1 MNAQTTAVS
10 VKESMSAGPAP
21 GRAESPAAAVPI
33 VAKMPAPMIAPTPS
47 ATMFQGPSARFNR
60 CSGSSVSATSASS
73 DLVWK
78 SLFATD
84 KLPRRIAR
92 KWSRES

>member
-1 MNAQTTAVS
+1 M
-10 VKESMSAGPAP
+10 KESI
-21 GRAESPAAAVPI
+21 RARARARTDASPAAAVPI

-78 SLFATD
+78 SLLARD
-84 KLPRRIAR
+84 KLAGEDSKRSVICELKRL
-92 KWSRES
+92 

>member
-1 MNAQTTAVS
+1 MKPQTTAVS
-10 VKESMSAGPAP
+10 AKESIRAGPAP
-21 GRAESPAAAVPI
+21 GRALSPAAAVPI
-33 VAKMPAPMIAPTPS
+33 VAKMPAPMIAPMPS

-78 SLFATD
+78 SLLARD
-84 KLPRRIAR
+84 KLRGG
-92 KWSRES
+92 